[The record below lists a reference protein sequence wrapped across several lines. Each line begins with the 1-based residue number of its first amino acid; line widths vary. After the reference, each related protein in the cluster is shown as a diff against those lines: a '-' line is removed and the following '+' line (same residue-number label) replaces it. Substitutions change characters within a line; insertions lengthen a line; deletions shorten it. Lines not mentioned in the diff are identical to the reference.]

1 MLKSINCMQLCEV
14 SLGHRWNQ
22 EVKQVDQKQG
32 QSQWDA
38 DVRQTL
44 FWQALWCERCGNTLR
59 TQLPKHLQS
68 GIKPYEQQSNHTGT
82 PRIRQVDVK

>member
-32 QSQWDA
+32 QFRWDA

-44 FWQALWCERCGNTLR
+44 FWQALWCER
-59 TQLPKHLQS
+59 
-68 GIKPYEQQSNHTGT
+68 
-82 PRIRQVDVK
+82 